1 MKISMVE
8 GSVGEDH
15 RVLIG
20 PFGGV
25 TPSCTS
31 LVPEMISWRKS
42 DDPASD
48 KIHNLVNVFRKMISS
63 FTESAAMCVSLLVLN
78 LQTISTIVIDIIVP
92 AIITEYV
99 RVTLSQDF
107 HR

>member
-1 MKISMVE
+1 MVE

-42 DDPASD
+42 DDPASEI
-48 KIHNLVNVFRKMISS
+48 IHNIVNVIVFRKMISS

-99 RVTLSQDF
+99 RVTLLQDF

>member
-1 MKISMVE
+1 MKVTNKTQTRKKDLPSSVAYKISETSKGIANRIPERVSIEVMKISMVE

-42 DDPASD
+42 DDPASE
-48 KIHNLVNVFRKMISS
+48 KNPQY
-63 FTESAAMCVSLLVLN
+63 C
-78 LQTISTIVIDIIVP
+78 
-92 AIITEYV
+92 
-99 RVTLSQDF
+99 
-107 HR
+107 